1 MPFVVQTCLEIK
13 LEEDLAEAFMRQFSM
28 RKRE

>member
-1 MPFVVQTCLEIK
+1 MPFVGQTCLEIN

-28 RKRE
+28 KNRE